1 MDGSRRSVS
10 GTKREGAGIVIREW
24 SIGVS
29 RRTSVY
35 GGESVAIAVAMR
47 FAHKYCDNHWE
58 ISQIFF
64 FSDSASAI
72 TNITCSN
79 AHPLQA
85 ISLLF
90 IKVAKSFLEEETPKI
105 VLHWVQGHNN
115 IEINERADRLARRG
129 CREDTSCCQCRC
141 RTTQRNAQNQY
152 YTSGNG

>member
-1 MDGSRRSVS
+1 LDGSRRSVS

-79 AHPLQA
+79 AHPSQA

-90 IKVAKSFLEEETPKI
+90 IKVAKSFLAEETL
-105 VLHWVQGHNN
+105 LHWVAGHNN
-115 IEINERADRLARRG
+115 IGINEHADRLARRG
-129 CREDTSCCQCRC
+129 CREDTSCCRRRC
-141 RTTQRNAQNQY
+141 RTTQRNAQI
-152 YTSGNG
+152 